1 MPTLSRKCRRS
12 ATSRSTRWAIAR
24 SVSFSVSRSTHSSA
38 ARAEKRVN
46 SEMLSPPT
54 VTASDSGRRR
64 APSHAGHGCIAISSS
79 TRSRVF
85 SESVF
90 S

>member
-12 ATSRSTRWAIAR
+12 ATSRRTRCAIAR
-24 SVSFSVSRSTHSSA
+24 SVSVSSSGSTHSSA
-38 ARAEKRVN
+38 ARAESAVN
-46 SEMLSPPT
+46 SSMLSPPT
-54 VTASDSGRRR
+54 VTARDSGRSR
-64 APSHAGHGCIAISSS
+64 APSQAGHGCIAISSS